1 MTQTWKCDVCGYVHT
16 GPQPPDTCP
25 ICGVEKEMF
34 APFEAVVEQS
44 RDTSKITRWRCT
56 VCDYIH
62 EGESPPDICPV
73 CGAKASLFEPVQEQ
87 VGVSFSADV
96 ETIVIVGAGIAGLT
110 AAEKARQTAS
120 TVKIK
125 LINKEPASPYY
136 RLNLTRYLAAEVDE
150 KSLTLHDR
158 NWFEKNRIQLL
169 QGEVTQIQRQ
179 EKRVTL
185 RDGSEISYDRLILA
199 NGAHP
204 FIPPFPGASREG
216 VFVLRTVD
224 DAQQIAQRA
233 RSSSRCVCIGG
244 GLLGLETAGALSRN
258 GVQTTVL
265 EGARSLLPRQLP
277 ERAGKMLAQY
287 VINYGIDVR
296 CDVKVSEIVGD
307 EAARAVRLESG
318 DEIGC
323 DMVVL
328 STGVRPNSYLARL
341 CQLDVNR
348 GVIVD
353 DELFTSDRS
362 ILAAGDLTEHRGVV
376 YGIWPASYSQG
387 AVAGINAV
395 GGEAR
400 FPGIPPS
407 NRLKVMDVDLF
418 SIGQIEA
425 TDGSYSTYE
434 HETETTYVRILCQDS
449 TLKGAALYGD
459 TTSALVIKEAIEQ
472 QTQLSD
478 LNQLGDNF
486 PGWKGFLSR
495 CGCFS
500 QGKE

>member
-34 APFEAVVEQS
+34 APFEAAVEQS
-44 RDTSKITRWRCT
+44 RHTSKTTRWRCT

-62 EGESPPDICPV
+62 EGESPPEICPV
-73 CGAKASLFEPVQEQ
+73 CGAKASLFEPVHEQ
-87 VGVSFSADV
+87 AGVSFSPDV
-96 ETIVIVGAGIAGLT
+96 ETVVIIGAGIAGVI
-110 AAEKARQTAS
+110 AAEKARHTAFK
-120 TVKIK
+120 VKIIV
-125 LINKEPASPYY
+125 INKEPAPPYY
-136 RLNLTRYLAAEVDE
+136 RLNLTRFLAKEVDE
-150 KSLTLHDR
+150 NSLPLHDR
-158 NWFEKNRIQLL
+158 DWFKKNRIQLL

-179 EKRVTL
+179 DKCVKL

-204 FIPPFPGASREG
+204 FIPPLPGASREG
-216 VFVLRTVD
+216 VYVLRTVE
-224 DAQQIAQRA
+224 DAKEIAQRA
-233 RSSSRCVCIGG
+233 QTSSRCVCIGG
-244 GLLGLETAGALSRN
+244 GLLGLETAGALVRN
-258 GVQTTVL
+258 GVKTTVL
-265 EGARSLLPRQLP
+265 ESFKSLLPRQLP
-277 ERAGKMLAQY
+277 ERAGKMLEQH
-287 VINYGIDVR
+287 VSKNGIDVR
-296 CDVKVSEIVGD
+296 CDVKVSEIIGD
-307 EAARAVRLESG
+307 EAARAVRLGSG
-318 DEIGC
+318 EEIGC
-323 DMVVL
+323 DLVVL
-328 STGVRPNSYLARL
+328 STGVRPNSYLARQ
-341 CQLDVNR
+341 CQLDVSR

-387 AVAGINAV
+387 TVAGINAV
-395 GGEAR
+395 GGRAR

-459 TTSALVIKEAIEQ
+459 TTSALAIKEAIEN
-472 QTQLSD
+472 QTQLGD
-478 LNQLGDNF
+478 LDQLGDNV
-486 PGWKGFLSR
+486 PGWMDFLSR
-495 CGCFS
+495 CGCNS